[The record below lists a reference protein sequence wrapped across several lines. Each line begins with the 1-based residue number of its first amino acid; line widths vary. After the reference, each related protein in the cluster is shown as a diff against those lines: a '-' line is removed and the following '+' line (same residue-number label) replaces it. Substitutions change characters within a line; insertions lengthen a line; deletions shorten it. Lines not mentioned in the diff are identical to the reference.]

1 MSKQL
6 FLQKTNAKLPHLS
19 KRYAGVQGYD
29 FWWINLEIICAF

>member
-19 KRYAGVQGYD
+19 KRYGVQGYD
-29 FWWINLEIICAF
+29 LWWINLEIICAF